1 MARMID
7 QIRASKLPSNMM
19 PFAAKGA
26 LNVSPAENIE
36 ILVHLAKHNK
46 VFGDL
51 ARMTLAGWDEKASLA
66 AASDPQT
73 SREVLD
79 YLISPDNLRPKLLP
93 ALLENP
99 SVRESELAKFAISAS
114 PESIAMMLRSPRIR
128 AAVWVLDALKPNPYQ
143 KKEQS
148 AEIQLLMKGGEVAA
162 RGDEPTPEPTA
173 ETIVEPTPAASI
185 PATPAPLAA
194 PTSTPSP
201 SQPVAPPLKANS
213 TPAPVPAATA
223 AAEGSSPVAERG
235 TTTSEE
241 DEAVAAYFFHHA
253 TEIAADEGKPF
264 QAIGGI
270 VELLGSDYFPVS
282 PAEEIVSEPEPEPE
296 PAPAPEPV
304 AADKPAELPK
314 AIVPKKPPDAAKR
327 VNTVQKINALDVKGR
342 IQLALKGSKEERSIL
357 VRDGTKVVALA
368 VLEAPKLSDGEVE
381 KFASQKN
388 VLEAVLRQ
396 IPLKRRFMKNY
407 KVVRNLVSNPRTPL
421 DLGLGLMKNLLSQ
434 DLKNIANNKEISET
448 IRKLAMK
455 MFQQKEEQANKK

>member
-1 MARMID
+1 MASMID

-19 PFAAKGA
+19 QFAAKGA

-36 ILVHLAKHNK
+36 ILVYLAKHNK
-46 VFGDL
+46 IFGEL
-51 ARMTLAGWDEKASLA
+51 ARMTLAGWDEKTSLHV
-66 AASDPQT
+66 ASDPQ
-73 SREVLD
+73 SPPEVLD
-79 YLISPDNLRPKLLP
+79 YLVSPDNLRPKLLP

-99 SVRESELAKFAISAS
+99 SVRESELTKFAISAS
-114 PESIAMMLRSPRIR
+114 AESIGMMLRSPRIR
-128 AAVWVLDALKPNPYQ
+128 SAVKVLDALKPNPYL
-143 KKEQS
+143 KKEQLDDIKS
-148 AEIQLLMKGGEVAA
+148 LLKAGEVAA
-162 RGDEPTPEPTA
+162 RGDEPAPDATAESIVPARLVAEMQVEPPEP
-173 ETIVEPTPAASI
+173 V
-185 PATPAPLAA
+185 APGAHAQVSA
-194 PTSTPSP
+194 PTS
-201 SQPVAPPLKANS
+201 QPAS
-213 TPAPVPAATA
+213 APVEA
-223 AAEGSSPVAERG
+223 AAAPASARTAPEASGPATESGAA
-235 TTTSEE
+235 TSEE
-241 DEAVAAYFFHHA
+241 DEAIAAYFFHHA

-270 VELLGSDYFPVS
+270 VELLGNDYFPVS
-282 PAEEIVSEPEPEPE
+282 PAEEVVSEPEPEPE
-296 PAPAPEPV
+296 PAPVEK
-304 AADKPAELPK
+304 AAEAPK
-314 AIVPKKPPDAAKR
+314 AVLPTKPPEATKR

-455 MFQQKEEQANKK
+455 MFQQKEAQANKK